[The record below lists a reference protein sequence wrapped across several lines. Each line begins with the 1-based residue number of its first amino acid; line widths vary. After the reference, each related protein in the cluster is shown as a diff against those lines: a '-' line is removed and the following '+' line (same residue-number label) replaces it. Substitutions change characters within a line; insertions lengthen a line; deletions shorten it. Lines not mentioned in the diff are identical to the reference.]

1 MRSATTLPRQK
12 RYTQTIASCD
22 LPYLGNAPAF
32 GVERGYSTRAGL
44 AAKLILESDLLT
56 GTIISPGPIA
66 APQWGFDKA
75 KLLIRQLTR
84 NCGLP
89 GLLTGLPT
97 YPWPGPGF
105 SIDLTTR
112 NSNDETTSQGA
123 SKQTPTSRPHR
134 CRFHPSSDTVAQ
146 ISGQECQLKPAHSQR
161 VNKLGTGSQHQTQFG
176 TDK

>member
-1 MRSATTLPRQK
+1 MIQQELTSTRNLPKAVVFCLSWTELACYTNALLSALQYDQPRKLSQVVTFLIWEMAQHSALNGD
-12 RYTQTIASCD
+12 Y
-22 LPYLGNAPAF
+22 P
-32 GVERGYSTRAGL
+32 TRAGL

-97 YPWPGPGF
+97 SPWPGPGV
-105 SIDLTTR
+105 SIDLPTR

-134 CRFHPSSDTVAQ
+134 YRFHPSSDTVAQ
-146 ISGQECQLKPAHSQR
+146 ISG
-161 VNKLGTGSQHQTQFG
+161 
-176 TDK
+176 